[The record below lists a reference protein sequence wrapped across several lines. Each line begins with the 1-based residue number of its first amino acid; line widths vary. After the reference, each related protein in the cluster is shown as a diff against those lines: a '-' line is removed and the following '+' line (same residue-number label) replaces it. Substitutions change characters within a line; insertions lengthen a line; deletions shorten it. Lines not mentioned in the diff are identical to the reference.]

1 MSWGAEL
8 WDQFENIAIH
18 TQKGL
23 EFCEKYSHFVKE
35 RCAIEKE
42 YAAKL
47 KKLVKSYQPKKKE
60 EDDYVFTITKSFLKM
75 TNEVNDMAGQ
85 HETIAENLSVNIFD
99 QVTNLVLELKADR
112 KKYLQEGAKHMNTL
126 SSQISQLERSKKQ
139 YEKAFKEAEKA
150 QEAFKKADADINLS
164 RAEVE
169 KSKNTSML
177 KNQQCDDCKNEYAM
191 ELQKTNE
198 AQRVHYTST
207 MPATFQDL
215 QNMEENRIQK
225 IQECIRLSA
234 EIERQV
240 LPIINSCIEG
250 IMEAATEVNPQLD
263 SKIVIDRYKSGL
275 QPPGDIVF
283 EDLSQTGG
291 IPLENSTPLTPSN
304 ISKRETLKGTVSSSK
319 SKKRGGILG
328 LFSHTKSD
336 DTKEDYSHL
345 PPNQQKRKLTAKID
359 NLRVLVGKETAE
371 RDGLIRM
378 KEVYEKNR
386 SLGDPQSLE
395 KQLKENGVKLDKLQ
409 QDLQKY
415 EGYLAVASGN
425 PNFNKGSDESLTRS
439 MTDMSVT
446 SSQPNTPKPDHI
458 SREPPEDT
466 NDYQDQ
472 DQRESFNDPDS
483 FDDGIEDFPI
493 IGSARALYGFEAVN
507 EGSISMEENEE
518 MDILEQDQGDGW
530 TRVRKKGSGEEGFVP
545 TTYLETHFFES

>member
-1 MSWGAEL
+1 MSWGTEL
-8 WDQFENIAIH
+8 WDQFENIALH
-18 TQKGL
+18 TNKGL
-23 EFCEKYSHFVKE
+23 EFCEKYSHFIKE

-42 YAAKL
+42 YASKL

-60 EDDYVFTITKSFLKM
+60 EDEYVFTITKSFLKM

-85 HETIAENLSVNIFD
+85 HETIAENLLVNIVE
-99 QVTNLVLELKADR
+99 QVANLVQEMKSER
-112 KKYLQEGAKHMNTL
+112 KKYLQEGAKNMNNL
-126 SSQISQLERSKKQ
+126 STQISQLERSKKQ

-150 QEAFKKADADINLS
+150 TEAYKKADADINLS

-169 KSKNTSML
+169 KAKNTSL
-177 KNQQCDDCKNEYAM
+177 SKNQQCEDCKNEYAA
-191 ELQKTNE
+191 ELQKTND
-198 AQRVHYTST
+198 AQKVHYTSS

-215 QNMEENRIQK
+215 QNMEEKRIQRL
-225 IQECIRLSA
+225 QECIRLSA

-250 IMEAATEVNPQLD
+250 IMEAAGEVNPQLD

-275 QPPGDIVF
+275 QPPGDIIF

-291 IPLENSTPLTPSN
+291 IPLENSTPVTPSN
-304 ISKRETLKGTVSSSK
+304 IGKRDTLKGTVSTSK

-345 PPNQQKRKLTAKID
+345 PPNQQKRKLAAKID
-359 NLRVLVGKETAE
+359 SLRVLVGKETAE

-409 QDLQKY
+409 QELQKF
-415 EGYLAVASGN
+415 EGYLAEASGQTS
-425 PNFNKGSDESLTRS
+425 FDKQGSDESLTKS

-446 SSQPNTPKPDHI
+446 SSQPNTPKPIHL
-458 SREPPEDT
+458 SRDQPQEQG
-466 NDYQDQ
+466 NDYQDH
-472 DQRESFNDPDS
+472 RESFNDPDS
-483 FDDGIEDFPI
+483 FDDGVDDFPV
-493 IGSARALYGFEAVN
+493 IGTARALYPFEAVN
-507 EGSISMEENEE
+507 EGSISMDENEE
-518 MDILEQDQGDGW
+518 MEILEQDQGDGW
-530 TRVRKKGSGEEGFVP
+530 TRVRKKESGEEGFVP
-545 TTYLETHFFES
+545 TTYIEVHFES